1 MSAITYL
8 NPPKIDL
15 KKPSVQLHYT
25 EAQTLNYSIICFLN
39 RDIADNFEWIFENK
53 LIMSKDIK
61 YFTKL
66 ADRDVNFLEGLYRKK
81 NKMQDFS
88 SDFDYIQSI
97 FTNLVNKDLSE
108 FQRKEK
114 MIVEVLT
121 TIYEL
126 RFIKNNLSSIINSG
140 VPEPNTMRILNE
152 KLEELESVF
161 LNLFS
166 KVSNKK
172 TFDFNK
178 NKNFFDAIKSM
189 KYEEFKNI
197 LK

>member
-15 KKPSVQLHYT
+15 KKPSAQLHYT
-25 EAQTLNYSIICFLN
+25 EAQTLNYTIICFLN

-88 SDFDYIQSI
+88 SDFDYVQSI

-178 NKNFFDAIKSM
+178 NKNFFDSIKSM

-197 LK
+197 SK

>member
-25 EAQTLNYSIICFLN
+25 EAQMLNYSIICFLN
-39 RDIADNFEWIFENK
+39 RDIADNFEWIFKNK

-81 NKMQDFS
+81 NKMQDFED
-88 SDFDYIQSI
+88 DFYYTQAV
-97 FTNLVNKDLSE
+97 FTNLANKDLSE

-189 KYEEFKNI
+189 KYDEFKNI

>member
-39 RDIADNFEWIFENK
+39 RDIADNFEWIFKNK

-126 RFIKNNLSSIINSG
+126 RFIKNNLSSIINLG

>member
-189 KYEEFKNI
+189 KYDEFKNI

>member
-15 KKPSVQLHYT
+15 KKPSVQLNYT

-39 RDIADNFEWIFENK
+39 RDIADNFEWIFKNK

-189 KYEEFKNI
+189 KYAEFKNI

>member
-39 RDIADNFEWIFENK
+39 RDIADNFEWIFKNK

-81 NKMQDFS
+81 NKMQDFED
-88 SDFDYIQSI
+88 DFYYTQAV
-97 FTNLVNKDLSE
+97 FTNLANKDLSE

-178 NKNFFDAIKSM
+178 NKNFFDAIKLM

>member
-81 NKMQDFS
+81 NKMQDFED
-88 SDFDYIQSI
+88 DFYYTQAV
-97 FTNLVNKDLSE
+97 FTNLANKDLSE

-140 VPEPNTMRILNE
+140 APEPNTMRILNE

-189 KYEEFKNI
+189 KYDEFKNI

>member
-66 ADRDVNFLEGLYRKK
+66 ADRDVNFLESLYRNK
-81 NKMQDFS
+81 NKIKDFIA
-88 SDFDYIQSI
+88 DFEYTQAV

>member
-15 KKPSVQLHYT
+15 KKPSAQLHYT
-25 EAQTLNYSIICFLN
+25 EAQTLNYTIICFLN

-88 SDFDYIQSI
+88 SDFDYVQSI

-178 NKNFFDAIKSM
+178 NKNFFDSIKSM

>member
-15 KKPSVQLHYT
+15 KKPSIQLHYT

-39 RDIADNFEWIFENK
+39 RDIADNFEWIFKNK

-66 ADRDVNFLEGLYRKK
+66 ADRDVNFFEGLYRKK
-81 NKMQDFS
+81 NKMQDFED
-88 SDFDYIQSI
+88 DFYYTQAV
-97 FTNLVNKDLSE
+97 FTNLVNKDLYE

-126 RFIKNNLSSIINSG
+126 RFIKNNLSIIINSG

-189 KYEEFKNI
+189 KYDEFKNI

>member
-15 KKPSVQLHYT
+15 KKPSAQLHYT

-178 NKNFFDAIKSM
+178 NKNFFDGIKSM
-189 KYEEFKNI
+189 KYAEFKNI

>member
-61 YFTKL
+61 YFMKL
-66 ADRDVNFLEGLYRKK
+66 ADRDVNFLFFLYRKK
-81 NKMQDFS
+81 NKMQDFED
-88 SDFDYIQSI
+88 DFYYTQAV
-97 FTNLVNKDLSE
+97 FTNLANKDLSE